1 MLDRL
6 ARDAAQRHVSEQ
18 ALRESEARF
27 RSLID
32 NAPAGIHL
40 KDLDG
45 RYLIVNDEFAKYAKA
60 KAEDMVGKT
69 NDDFFPPEVTAR
81 SNDSARRVLETGAR
95 QTYDVTFS
103 ELDGTVRQALTT
115 KFGVRDDGGDI

>member
-45 RYLIVNDEFAKYAKA
+45 RYLAVNDEFAREANTR
-60 KAEDMVGKT
+60 AEDVVGKT
-69 NDDFFPPEVTAR
+69 VGDLFSPAVKTRAYAVE
-81 SNDSARRVLETGAR
+81 RRVLKNGVRTG
-95 QTYDVTFS
+95 YEFS
-103 ELDGTVRQALTT
+103 IAGTVR
-115 KFGVRDDGGDI
+115 KSDVEGKGVSIRVD